1 MQRSRRHCRWL
12 GQGRPQKTLGA
23 ALLALVATAS
33 VTGCGASSV
42 AADGDGGLR
51 PAQELRVV
59 QAAVEPRLL
68 LTGELVVER
77 AIELYAPDAAIRPME
92 IRWIA
97 EDGASV
103 APGDP
108 VVEFDNE
115 AIASRL
121 EDLERDLEQ
130 AQQTLKVTRSRV
142 AAEIARAELK
152 LRQKQAAL
160 DRARLD
166 AEVPA
171 ELQPRA
177 EYEDRQLELNK
188 ARLELDQAQQELVAA
203 QAGGQATVELD
214 RLKRDQAS
222 EELRRARRDL
232 DLLAMRAPQDGLVLF
247 SENMRERR
255 PWQVGDQVWP
265 SERLARIPDLG
276 SLEVE
281 ASLSDVDDGRLAPGM
296 TATVTPDAFPE
307 LELEARVR
315 SIDGLADV
323 QGPDSAN
330 RSFGVRLSLVGSVPS
345 ALRPGMSVRV
355 LVAEEAEDEMPVVP
369 RSALAWEEKGP
380 RLLLAGGEERPVRLG
395 ACDAHR
401 CAVLAPAGSGAEG
414 EGSGADESQPGAKA
428 GERLAREGS

>member
-1 MQRSRRHCRWL
+1 M
-12 GQGRPQKTLGA
+12 
-23 ALLALVATAS
+23 
-33 VTGCGASSV
+33 
-42 AADGDGGLR
+42 
-51 PAQELRVV
+51 
-59 QAAVEPRLL
+59 EPRLL

-103 APGDP
+103 ASGDP

-130 AQQTLKVTRSRV
+130 AQQTLKVTRARV

-177 EYEDRQLELNK
+177 EYEDRQLELEK
-188 ARLELDQAQQELVAA
+188 ARLEFDQAQQELVAA
-203 QAGGQATVELD
+203 KAGGQATVALD

-222 EELRRARRDL
+222 EELRRARKDL
-232 DLLAMRAPQDGLVLF
+232 DLLAMRAPDDGLVLF

-265 SERLARIPDLG
+265 AERLARIPDLG

-296 TATVTPDAFPE
+296 KAIVTPDAFPE
-307 LELEARVR
+307 LELDARVR
-315 SIDGLADV
+315 SVDGLADI

-330 RSFGVRLSLVGSVPS
+330 RAFGVRLALAGPLPS

-355 LVAEEAEDEMPVVP
+355 LVPQQGEGGMPVVP
-369 RSALAWEEKGP
+369 RSALVWGDEGP

-401 CAVLAPAGSGAEG
+401 CVVLAQELSGAE
-414 EGSGADESQPGAKA
+414 ADQPAA
-428 GERLAREGS
+428 EDEERLAGAGS